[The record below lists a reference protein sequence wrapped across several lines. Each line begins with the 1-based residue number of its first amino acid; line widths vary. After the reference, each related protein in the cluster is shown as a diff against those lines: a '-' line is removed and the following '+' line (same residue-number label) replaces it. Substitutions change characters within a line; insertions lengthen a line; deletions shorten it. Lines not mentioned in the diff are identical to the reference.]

1 MNIDVFELMPDNDKP
16 RKDCYNCLGCPH
28 LVAVNVD
35 SSNDAYIECDIDNE
49 DILEL

>member
-1 MNIDVFELMPDNDKP
+1 MPDNDRL

-35 SSNDAYIECDIDNE
+35 SSRDAYIECDIDNE